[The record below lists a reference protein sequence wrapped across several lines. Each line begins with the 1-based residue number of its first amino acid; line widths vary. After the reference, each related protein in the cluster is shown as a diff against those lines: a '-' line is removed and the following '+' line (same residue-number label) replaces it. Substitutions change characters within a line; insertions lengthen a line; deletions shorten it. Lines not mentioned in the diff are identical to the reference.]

1 MEEKDGAR
9 EAFEGEF
16 DTVLFRSTPSDVFK
30 YLKEQEDKRL
40 LTLYAGTYSFDVAI
54 EKCKNCDKAT
64 FYFYLNGYK
73 YGYALS
79 YFQGRFKIERDENIF
94 SKEYK
99 RRYSKKAL
107 SNRKIDKIDMRSGEY
122 LNKRVNR
129 VKDELF
135 NGLLELILC
144 LVCFVIGAGVLALTG
159 LSDCDSSGELSM
171 LIGILVLVVISLI
184 IFGIVKLIK
193 YMKNKH

>member
-9 EAFEGEF
+9 EAFEEEF

-73 YGYALS
+73 YGYALN

-122 LNKRVNR
+122 LNKRGNR